1 VKAFVTVGVERMPF
15 VRLLRAVDHAVR
27 DGLLSA
33 TTMIQRGHTPYIPQ
47 YCLNER
53 FFSFDEMVDR
63 VLNADLII
71 CHAGVGSVLLCR
83 DLGRIPLVMPRL
95 NRMGEH
101 VDDHQQE
108 FARVMEAEGHLLTVH
123 DTNDLHM
130 RLGEQPSR
138 LLEKTGR
145 RHANPLLSKELKKI
159 IDTVTK

>member
-15 VRLLRAVDHAVR
+15 VRLVKAVDHAVR
-27 DGLLSA
+27 DGLLSPD
-33 TTMIQRGHTPYIPQ
+33 TMIQRGHTPYVPQ

-95 NRMGEH
+95 GRMGEH
-101 VDDHQQE
+101 VDDHQQA

-123 DTNDLHM
+123 DTDGLYLLL
-130 RLGEQPSR
+130 REQLPR

-145 RHANPLLSKELKKI
+145 KHTEPSLCQQLKQI
-159 IDTVTK
+159 IDTLPK